1 MNLLY
6 ASYTYEKIWKNL
18 GSYTGGEMTFIFNQ
32 CIRPLED
39 DFRLTIHKLSENM
52 CSEKYMVW
60 LMKNE
65 NASFFRNLSFKL
77 GRGSDQ
83 VLGHSDSTVDYC
95 GHN

>member
-1 MNLLY
+1 
-6 ASYTYEKIWKNL
+6 
-18 GSYTGGEMTFIFNQ
+18 
-32 CIRPLED
+32 
-39 DFRLTIHKLSENM
+39 
-52 CSEKYMVW
+52 
-60 LMKNE
+60 MKNE